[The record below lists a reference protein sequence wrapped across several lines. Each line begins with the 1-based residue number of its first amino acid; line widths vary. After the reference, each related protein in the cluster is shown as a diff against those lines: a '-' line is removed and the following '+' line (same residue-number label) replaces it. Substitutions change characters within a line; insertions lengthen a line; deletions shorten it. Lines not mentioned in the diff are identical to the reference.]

1 MRPFRLPATTS
12 LLLALLASPAVRAS
26 DAPACPA
33 MEKFGAGV
41 ISLDDRW
48 EWRLSFTPLR
58 TRLYFAATQGW
69 WPGTREQA
77 TILTAH
83 RRLDGSWS
91 TPAPAPFSGVHSD
104 FDPFVSPDGLT
115 LYFSS
120 MRPVQG
126 REKADMD
133 LWMVRRTW
141 SFPGGPGWSEPVH
154 LGPLVNAEGYDE
166 LYSSVD
172 LWGNLYFAR
181 VKAPVPTEDVEIWR
195 SRRRWDGSFAAPEKL
210 GPGVNT
216 PARWEYNPEISP
228 DGRTLLFARLD
239 LPGDGLEDEGHG
251 FGDLYVSRLR
261 NGRFTEAKNLGPC
274 VNTAADEFHPTVL
287 WESDSLY
294 FAKDIGVPSD
304 FYRTRLRLPPP

>member
-1 MRPFRLPATTS
+1 MRNTGPISTLTF
-12 LLLALLASPAVRAS
+12 LLAMSLGTAHAGGGHAGQ
-26 DAPACPA
+26 ACPPV
-33 MEKFGAGV
+33 EKFAPGLV
-41 ISLDDRW
+41 SVDNRW

-58 TRLYFAATQGW
+58 TRLYFAATTGW
-69 WPGTREQA
+69 WPGTRERA
-77 TILTAH
+77 TIMTAH
-83 RRLDGSWS
+83 RRWDGSWS
-91 TPAPAPFSGVHSD
+91 QPEPAPFSGVHSD

-133 LWMVRRTW
+133 LWMMRRTW
-141 SFPGGPGWSEPVH
+141 NGGWGEPVH

-195 SRRRWDGSFAAPEKL
+195 SKRRWDGSFGAPEKL
-210 GPGVNT
+210 GAGVNT

-239 LPGDGLEDEGHG
+239 LPDDGLEDEGHG

>member
-1 MRPFRLPATTS
+1 MRALRLTAAVCLVLTS
-12 LLLALLASPAVRAS
+12 F
-26 DAPACPA
+26 APAAQADDSASCPPV
-33 MEKFGAGV
+33 EKFAPGV
-41 ISLDDRW
+41 VSLDNRW

-58 TRLYFAATQGW
+58 TRLYFAATTGW

-83 RRLDGSWS
+83 RRRDGSWS
-91 TPAPAPFSGVHSD
+91 TPEPASFSGVHSD
-104 FDPFVSPDGLT
+104 FDPFVSPDGMT

-120 MRPVQG
+120 MRPVDG

-141 SFPGGPGWSEPVH
+141 TGWGEPVH

-166 LYSSVD
+166 LYSSID
-172 LWGNLYFAR
+172 FWGNLYFAR

-195 SRRRWDGSFAAPEKL
+195 SQRRWDGSFGAPEKL
-210 GPGVNT
+210 GAGVNT
-216 PARWEYNPEISP
+216 PERWEYNPEISP

-239 LPGDGLEDEGHG
+239 LPDDGLEDEGHG
-251 FGDLYVSRLR
+251 LGDLYVSRLR
-261 NGRFTEAKNLGPC
+261 NGRFTDAKNLGPC

-287 WESDSLY
+287 WERDALY
-294 FAKDIGVPSD
+294 FARDIGVPSD
-304 FYRTRLRLPPP
+304 FYRTKLRLPPP

>member
-1 MRPFRLPATTS
+1 MRNAGSTLAFS
-12 LLLALLASPAVRAS
+12 LLLALSASPAALGGGAS
-26 DAPACPA
+26 ACPPV
-33 MEKFGAGV
+33 EKFAPDV
-41 ISLDDRW
+41 VSLENRW

-83 RRLDGSWS
+83 RRFDGSWS
-91 TPAPAPFSGVHSD
+91 TPEPASFSGVHSD

-120 MRPVQG
+120 MRPVAG

-141 SFPGGPGWSEPVH
+141 TGWSEPVH
-154 LGPLVNAEGYDE
+154 LGAAVNAEGYDE

-195 SRRRWDGSFAAPEKL
+195 SKRRWDGSFAAPEKL
-210 GPGVNT
+210 GSGVNT
-216 PARWEYNPEISP
+216 PERWEYNPEISP

-239 LPGDGLEDEGHG
+239 LPGDGVEDEGYG

-274 VNTAADEFHPTVL
+274 VNTALDEFHPTVL
-287 WESDSLY
+287 WERDMLY
-294 FAKDIGVPSD
+294 FAKDIGAPSD
-304 FYRTRLRLPPP
+304 FYRTPLRLPAP